1 MARHTHPRETNRPT
15 RRRSRRPHDMATC
28 HRGGKVRYRD
38 KKSALQVLR
47 SAQAAAAL
55 HPGSDRREKRAYRC
69 PTCNGWHL
77 TSWPKPAPAGAAAGD
92 PPMDSSLLPARLPRM
107 CSAGKGPSL
116 P

>member
-1 MARHTHPRETNRPT
+1 MARHTHPRETNRAT

-55 HPGSDRREKRAYRC
+55 HPGSDRRESAHTDAPPATDGTSPRGRNQPPQEP
-69 PTCNGWHL
+69 PTN
-77 TSWPKPAPAGAAAGD
+77 
-92 PPMDSSLLPARLPRM
+92 PPVDSSMLLARPWM
-107 CSAGKGPSL
+107 CSAGKGPPLS
-116 P
+116 